1 MIHPVDETL
10 RELIVKNIQLLINE
24 GANPNTQD
32 RMGKT
37 PLHLVVNL
45 STYSRM
51 PNIIA
56 SFRKLKADLIQLLLN
71 AGADPNILDRRGLT
85 PFSEAVSLSDNRNYA
100 TTPIQLMIDSGK
112 VSYENAHSALQRTR
126 SPQIRQM
133 LIDYLNKLQP
143 EFIASQPPAQRIR
156 RLHIPQPGYT
166 LNSCDKLQQRE
177 EIMRELG
184 QPSPP
189 LTEQ

>member
-126 SPQIRQM
+126 RPQTRPVSPIRSW
-133 LIDYLNKLQP
+133 
-143 EFIASQPPAQRIR
+143 SQYPRCEPYSGFPWRCTKSQC
-156 RLHIPQPGYT
+156 PGVRT
-166 LNSCDKLQQRE
+166 WKPRTPTQ
-177 EIMRELG
+177 G
-184 QPSPP
+184 
-189 LTEQ
+189 T